1 LGEEQQD
8 TGSATYFTLEKL
20 GRMKTRLTIDYYI
33 DGNVLNQL
41 MFTLTRKSKIK
52 SMLQKSME
60 NLVPLVKE
68 IQLPNPPAP

>member
-1 LGEEQQD
+1 
-8 TGSATYFTLEKL
+8 
-20 GRMKTRLTIDYYI
+20 MKTRLTIDYYI

-68 IQLPNPPAP
+68 IQLPTPQPPKGEVFEVPK